1 MKKTFSALF
10 TGMLVSAAFSTFA
23 QQDTYAAN
31 VNPVA
36 FITNYPPRTE
46 LKASEVNSNALENFT
61 RNNKA
66 VSNVTWT
73 SSGTVLSVYF
83 EKDGIKSRSTYDE
96 KGKWEYTLRY
106 LSAKQAPYRVRE
118 AIDTYCPGK
127 TIVQVTE
134 IKKTGSVYHLV
145 KLEDATSYLTV
156 QVMNGEVD
164 LVEKVTR

>member
-1 MKKTFSALF
+1 MKKPISALL
-10 TGMLVSAAFSTFA
+10 TGVLVSATFSTFA
-23 QQDTYAAN
+23 QQDAYAAN

-36 FITNYPPRTE
+36 YINNYSPGTE

-61 RNNKA
+61 KNNKA
-66 VSNVTWT
+66 VSNVAWT
-73 SSGTVLSVYF
+73 SNGSVLSVYF
-83 EKDGIKSRSTYDE
+83 EKEGIKTKSTYDE

-106 LSAKQAPYRVRE
+106 LNAKRTPYKVRE

-127 TIVQVTE
+127 AILQVTE

-145 KLEDATSYLTV
+145 KLEDNTSYLTV

-164 LVEKVTR
+164 LVEKVTK